1 MNILHIAKNIP
12 NKYKKENDI
21 ILRTI
26 SEYNKKYNSDVSI
39 IYPLEYVPKFSLF
52 HLLGSKYIEKTQLGN
67 TFTYDYLVI
76 EVFRYVRL
84 PFKSLANLFVI
95 LSGKLFFNKWLL
107 DKLKGKHYE
116 VVHCHYLLPDC
127 LVVDALKI
135 KSNISVVTIR
145 QGDVNKISALKESD
159 NEYQLYKSCILNA
172 NKLIS
177 LNYSIK
183 TYIEN
188 KFNVDVSVIP
198 HGCDMEPVVLLDKS
212 PSGLVRVVTS
222 ANLIQRKNVDWVI
235 NAVND
240 YCGNKEVELF
250 ITGNGPEYNNL
261 LKISSK
267 NITFLGNVSQS
278 ENIDL
283 FSKCD
288 LFVLPSEKETF
299 GRVYIEA
306 LSCGLPCVALKN
318 TGLYGYPVEDAILF
332 VENYHQF
339 RDSIHKLIDNTT
351 LRRELSKSAE
361 KVSRELFTW
370 DNVLRQYNKLYLGL
384 KVDKS

>member
-1 MNILHIAKNIP
+1 
-12 NKYKKENDI
+12 
-21 ILRTI
+21 
-26 SEYNKKYNSDVSI
+26 
-39 IYPLEYVPKFSLF
+39 
-52 HLLGSKYIEKTQLGN
+52 
-67 TFTYDYLVI
+67 
-76 EVFRYVRL
+76 
-84 PFKSLANLFVI
+84 LANLCVI
-95 LSGKLFFNKWLL
+95 FSGKLFTNKWLL
-107 DKLKGKHYE
+107 DKLKEKNYE
-116 VVHCHYLLPDC
+116 VVHCHYLLPDS

-135 KSNISVVTIR
+135 KSKIRVVTIR

-183 TYIEN
+183 NYIEN
-188 KFNVDVSVIP
+188 EFNVDVSVIP
-198 HGCDMEPVVLLDKS
+198 HGCDMESIVLRDKKQS
-212 PSGLVRVVTS
+212 KLVRIVTS
-222 ANLIQRKNVDWVI
+222 ANLIKRKNIDWVI

-240 YCGNKEVELF
+240 YCGNNDVELF

-267 NITFLGNVSQS
+267 NITYLGNVSQS
-278 ENIDL
+278 ENIEL
-283 FSKCD
+283 FSTCD

-318 TGLYGYPVEDAILF
+318 TGLYGYPVEDAMLF

-339 RDSIHKLIDNTT
+339 RDSIHKLIDDKT
-351 LRRELSKSAE
+351 LRLELSKSAV
-361 KVSRELFTW
+361 KISRELFSW
-370 DNVLRQYNKLYLGL
+370 DNVLGQYHKLYANL
-384 KVDKS
+384 KTG